1 LHCIFSFRSN
11 NKQNKQKR
19 FIKNQADWV
28 LAYYT
33 TLRRRVCSR
42 PDHKVQSFLKDFFCS
57 AREREKKVDEYMENE
72 KDVILI

>member
-1 LHCIFSFRSN
+1 MHCIFSFRSN

-33 TLRRRVCSR
+33 TLRRRVYSH
-42 PDHKVQSFLKDFFCS
+42 PDHKVQIFSKDFFAGRRS
-57 AREREKKVDEYMENE
+57 EKRKWMNTW
-72 KDVILI
+72 KMKKMLF